1 MSIKILVVDDE
12 PLQREILKTILS
24 GEGYETETAESAE
37 VALVMLKKLDPD
49 VILTD
54 LKMTGMGGL
63 EFLQS
68 LPEKSVPPAVI
79 VITAHGTISSAVEA
93 VRLGAAD
100 YLTKPVDKEKILFAV
115 EKASERSKILKEN
128 LRLRT
133 ELFSRF
139 KIDGIVGVSPR
150 IRQIVDILR
159 RVADSSSTIMIR
171 GESGTGKELIARAVH
186 YNSPR
191 CGRPFT
197 AINCAAIPENL
208 FESELFGYEAGAF
221 TGANG
226 RREGLIEATQGG
238 PLFLDEVGD
247 MPLTMQSKLLR
258 VLQDREIRRIGGKET
273 IRVDIR
279 ILSATNK
286 NLEEEVEKGNFRED
300 LYYRLNVVFIEMP
313 PLRERGE
320 DIPDLVATF
329 VRKYNQEFGR
339 RVSDVSREALKAL
352 VEYRWPGNVRQLESV
367 IERSVLLSDGGTL
380 TLDDI
385 SGLLVGRKT
394 INPLGIDL
402 PEMGLDFEALE
413 KDLLQKALQRTGGVA
428 SKAAKL
434 LKMSYKTF
442 LYRIEKFALKAE
454 GTEKEE

>member
-1 MSIKILVVDDE
+1 MNIKILVVDDE
-12 PLQREILKTILS
+12 PLQREILQTILN

-37 VALVMLKKLDPD
+37 VALAMLKKLDPD

-54 LKMTGMGGL
+54 LQMTGMGGL

-115 EKASERSKILKEN
+115 QKASERSKILKEN

-150 IRQIVDILR
+150 IRQIVDVLR

-238 PLFLDEVGD
+238 TLFLDEVGD
-247 MPLTMQSKLLR
+247 MPMTMQSKLLR
-258 VLQDREIRRIGGKET
+258 VLQDREIRRIGSKET

-313 PLRERGE
+313 PLRERCE

-339 RVSDVSREALKAL
+339 RVNDVSREALKAL

-385 SGLLVGRKT
+385 GGLLVGRRT
-394 INPLGIDL
+394 ISPLGIDL
-402 PEMGLDFEALE
+402 PEEGLDFEALE
-413 KDLLQKALQRTGGVA
+413 KVLLQKALQRAGGVA

-434 LKMSYKTF
+434 LNMSYKTF
-442 LYRIEKFALKAE
+442 LYRIEKFSLKAE
-454 GTEKEE
+454 GVEKDE

>member
-24 GEGYETETAESAE
+24 KEGYETETAESAE
-37 VALVMLKKLDPD
+37 VALVLLKKFDPD

-54 LKMTGMGGL
+54 LQMTGMDGL
-63 EFLQS
+63 KFLQS
-68 LPEKSVPPAVI
+68 LPEKSLPPAVI

-115 EKASERSKILKEN
+115 QKASERSKILKEN

-150 IRQIVDILR
+150 IRQIVDVLR

-221 TGANG
+221 TGAAG
-226 RREGLIEATQGG
+226 RREGLIESTQGG
-238 PLFLDEVGD
+238 TLFLDEVGD
-247 MPLTMQSKLLR
+247 MPMSMQSKLLR

-286 NLEEEVEKGNFRED
+286 NLEEEVEKGSFRED
-300 LYYRLNVVFIEMP
+300 LYYRLNVVLIEMP
-313 PLRERGE
+313 PLRERSE

-329 VRKYNQEFGR
+329 LRKYNQEFGR
-339 RVSDVSREALKAL
+339 RVSDVSREALKAM
-352 VEYRWPGNVRQLESV
+352 VEYRWPGNVRQLEAV
-367 IERSVLLSDGGTL
+367 IERSVLLSDGGVL
-380 TLDDI
+380 TLEDVG
-385 SGLLVGRKT
+385 GLLVGRKT
-394 INPLGIDL
+394 ANPLGIDL
-402 PEMGLDFEALE
+402 PEEGLDFEALE
-413 KDLLQKALQRTGGVA
+413 KDLLQKALQRTNGIA

-434 LKMSYKTF
+434 LNMSYKTF
-442 LYRIEKFALKAE
+442 LYRIDKFALKAE
-454 GTEKEE
+454 GTEKDE

>member
-12 PLQREILKTILS
+12 PLQREILKTILT

-37 VALVMLKKLDPD
+37 AALLQLKKLDPD
-49 VILTD
+49 VILSD
-54 LKMTGMGGL
+54 LQMTGMGGL

-79 VITAHGTISSAVEA
+79 IITAHGTISSAVEA

-115 EKASERSKILKEN
+115 QKASERSKILKEN

-150 IRQIVDILR
+150 IRQIVDVLR

-238 PLFLDEVGD
+238 TLFLDEVGD
-247 MPLTMQSKLLR
+247 MPMTMQSKLLR

-313 PLRERGE
+313 PLRERCE

-339 RVSDVSREALKAL
+339 RVNDVSREALKAL
-352 VEYRWPGNVRQLESV
+352 VEYRWPGNVRQLEAV

-380 TLDDI
+380 TLEDI
-385 SGLLVGRKT
+385 GGLLVGRKA

-402 PEMGLDFEALE
+402 PEEGLDFEALE
-413 KDLLQKALQRTGGVA
+413 KDLLQKALQRAGGVA

-434 LKMSYKTF
+434 LNMSYKTF

-454 GTEKEE
+454 GVEKDE

>member
-1 MSIKILVVDDE
+1 MNIKILVVDDE

-24 GEGYETETAESAE
+24 AEGYDTETAESAE
-37 VALVMLKKLDPD
+37 IALTMLKKIDPD

-54 LKMTGMGGL
+54 LQMTGMSGL
-63 EFLQS
+63 DFLQS

-115 EKASERSKILKEN
+115 QKASERSKILKEN
-128 LRLRT
+128 LRLRS

-139 KIDGIVGVSPR
+139 KIDGIVGISPR

-238 PLFLDEVGD
+238 TLFLDEVGD
-247 MPLTMQSKLLR
+247 MPMTMQSKLLR

-313 PLRERGE
+313 PLRERCE

-339 RVSDVSREALKAL
+339 RVTDVSREALKAL
-352 VEYRWPGNVRQLESV
+352 IEYRWPGNVRQLEAV
-367 IERSVLLSDGGTL
+367 IERSVLLSEGGTL
-380 TLDDI
+380 TLDDVG
-385 SGLLVGRKT
+385 GLLVGRKT
-394 INPLGIDL
+394 APSLGFDL
-402 PEMGLDFEALE
+402 PEEGLDFEALE
-413 KDLLQKALQRTGGVA
+413 KDLLQKALQRTNGVA

-434 LKMSYKTF
+434 LHMSYKTF
-442 LYRIEKFALKAE
+442 LYRIEKFSLKAE
-454 GTEKEE
+454 GSEKDE

>member
-1 MSIKILVVDDE
+1 MNIKILVVDDE
-12 PLQREILKTILS
+12 PLQREILKTILY

-37 VALVMLKKLDPD
+37 VALVLLKKFDPD

-54 LKMTGMGGL
+54 LQMTGMGGL

-100 YLTKPVDKEKILFAV
+100 YLTKPVDKDKILFAV
-115 EKASERSKILKEN
+115 QKASERSKILKEN

-150 IRQIVDILR
+150 IRQIVDVLR

-191 CGRPFT
+191 CARPFT
-197 AINCAAIPENL
+197 ALNCAAIPENL

-221 TGANG
+221 TGATG
-226 RREGLIEATQGG
+226 RREGLIEATHGG
-238 PLFLDEVGD
+238 TLFLDEVGD
-247 MPLTMQSKLLR
+247 MPMTMQSKLLR

-279 ILSATNK
+279 IVSATNK
-286 NLEEEVEKGNFRED
+286 NLEEEVEKGTFRED
-300 LYYRLNVVFIEMP
+300 LYYRLNVVLIEMP
-313 PLRERGE
+313 PLRERCE
-320 DIPDLVATF
+320 DIPDLVDTF

-339 RVSDVSREALKAL
+339 RVNDVSREALKAL
-352 VEYRWPGNVRQLESV
+352 VEYRWPGNVRQLEAV

-380 TLDDI
+380 TLEDI
-385 SGLLVGRKT
+385 GGLLVGRRT
-394 INPLGIDL
+394 ANPLGIDL
-402 PEMGLDFEALE
+402 PDEGLDFEALE
-413 KDLLQKALQRTGGVA
+413 KDLLQKALQRANGVA

-434 LKMSYKTF
+434 LNMSYKTF

-454 GTEKEE
+454 GAEKDE